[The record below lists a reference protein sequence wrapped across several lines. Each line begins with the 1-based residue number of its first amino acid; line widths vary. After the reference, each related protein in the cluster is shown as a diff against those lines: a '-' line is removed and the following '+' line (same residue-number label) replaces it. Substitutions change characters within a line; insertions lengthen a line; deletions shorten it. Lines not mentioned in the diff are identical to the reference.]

1 MSYKL
6 LETQIHK
13 NGHHFIK
20 KSGLELFD
28 YCTKQVHMLYQP
40 LSLSLYYST
49 NPACISARDSGS
61 KYCICHLFFSKS
73 TPAHFVSSVVFSI
86 FIQKQTSNPIIPAD
100 HSFFPSILA
109 QSQCKTQPTLVSRL
123 NTHRFFPPSLLQYAC
138 VQNLFLGSTV
148 KKQMIIFFLWVPLSH
163 VHGQTIKAV
172 FCKLS

>member
-1 MSYKL
+1 MDTILYK
-6 LETQIHK
+6 
-13 NGHHFIK
+13 K

-28 YCTKQVHMLYQP
+28 YCTKQVHILYQP
-40 LSLSLYYST
+40 LYLSLYYST

-123 NTHRFFPPSLLQYAC
+123 NTHRFFFPVS
-138 VQNLFLGSTV
+138 FTV
-148 KKQMIIFFLWVPLSH
+148 RLCAELIFGFYCQEADDYIFFLWVPLSH